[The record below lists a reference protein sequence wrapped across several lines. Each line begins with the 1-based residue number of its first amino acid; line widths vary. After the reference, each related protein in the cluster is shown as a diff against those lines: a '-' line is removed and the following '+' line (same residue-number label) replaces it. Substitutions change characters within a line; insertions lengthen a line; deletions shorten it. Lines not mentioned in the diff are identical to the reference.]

1 MADAQFVTE
10 QRTSSGT
17 SVIATNKVLRN
28 TYMLLSMTLAFSAL
42 TAGMSMTFNWP
53 HPGFII
59 TMVGYFGLL
68 YLTTKF
74 RNSSIGVLCVFGL
87 TGFMG
92 LTMGPIISSYMS
104 LSNGAEIVTYA
115 FGTTA
120 VTFFALSGYAI
131 ASKKDF
137 SFLGPMLMVGII
149 VAFCAALAA
158 MFFSMPALSL
168 AVSSMFV
175 MLMAGM
181 ILYQTGQIVNGGET
195 NYIMA
200 TVSLYVS
207 IYNMFLSLLH
217 IFGALGGED

>member
-1 MADAQFVTE
+1 MADAQFLTDT
-10 QRTSSGT
+10 RSS
-17 SVIATNKVLRN
+17 VLETNKVLRN

-42 TAGMSMTFNWP
+42 TAGLSMAFNWP
-53 HPGFII
+53 HPNLIM
-59 TMVGYFGLL
+59 TLVGYFGLL
-68 YLTTKF
+68 FLTTKF

-92 LTMGPIISSYMS
+92 LTMGPIISMYLS
-104 LSNGAEIVTYA
+104 LSNGAEIVSYA

-120 VTFFALSGYAI
+120 VVFLGLSGYAI
-131 ASKKDF
+131 ATKKDF
-137 SFLGPMLMVGII
+137 SWMGPMLMVGIL
-149 VAFCAALAA
+149 VAFCAGLASI
-158 MFFSMPALSL
+158 FLSIPGLSL

-175 MLMAGM
+175 LLMAGM
-181 ILYQTGQIVNGGET
+181 MLFQTSQIVNGGET

-207 IYNMFLSLLH
+207 LYNMFMSLLH

>member
-1 MADAQFVTE
+1 MADAQFLTDT
-10 QRTSSGT
+10 RSS
-17 SVIATNKVLRN
+17 VLETNKVLRN

-42 TAGMSMTFNWP
+42 TAGLSMAFNWP
-53 HPGFII
+53 HPGLII
-59 TMVGYFGLL
+59 TLVGYFGLL
-68 YLTTKF
+68 FLTTKF

-92 LTMGPIISSYMS
+92 LTMGPIISMYLS
-104 LSNGAEIVTYA
+104 LSNGAEIVSYA

-120 VTFFALSGYAI
+120 VVFLGLSGYAI
-131 ASKKDF
+131 ATKKDF
-137 SFLGPMLMVGII
+137 SWMGPMLMVGIL
-149 VAFCAALAA
+149 VAFCAGLASI
-158 MFFSMPALSL
+158 FLSIPGLSL

-175 MLMAGM
+175 LLMAGM
-181 ILYQTGQIVNGGET
+181 MLFQTSQIVNGGET

-207 IYNMFLSLLH
+207 LYNMFMSLLH

>member
-1 MADAQFVTE
+1 MADAQFLTDT
-10 QRTSSGT
+10 RSS
-17 SVIATNKVLRN
+17 VLETNKVVRN

-42 TAGMSMTFNWP
+42 TAGLSMAFNWP
-53 HPGFII
+53 HPNLIM
-59 TMVGYFGLL
+59 TLVGYFGLL
-68 YLTTKF
+68 FLTTKF

-92 LTMGPIISSYMS
+92 LTMGPIISMYLS
-104 LSNGAEIVTYA
+104 LSNGAEIVSYA

-120 VTFFALSGYAI
+120 VVFLGLSGYAI
-131 ASKKDF
+131 ATKKDF
-137 SFLGPMLMVGII
+137 SWMGPMLMVGIL
-149 VAFCAALAA
+149 VAFCAGLASI
-158 MFFSMPALSL
+158 FLSIPGLSL

-175 MLMAGM
+175 LLMAGM
-181 ILYQTGQIVNGGET
+181 MLFQTSQIVNGGET

-207 IYNMFLSLLH
+207 LYNMFMSLLH

>member
-1 MADAQFVTE
+1 MADAQFVTDT
-10 QRTSSGT
+10 RS
-17 SVIATNKVLRN
+17 SVIETNKVLRN

-42 TAGMSMTFNWP
+42 TAGLSMAFNLP
-53 HPGFII
+53 HPGLLI
-59 TMVGYFGLL
+59 TLVAYFGLL
-68 YLTTKF
+68 FATMKF
-74 RNSSIGVLCVFGL
+74 RNSGLGIVCVFAL

-92 LTMGPIISSYMS
+92 LTMGPIISAYLT
-104 LSNGAEIVTYA
+104 LSNGAQIVSYA

-120 VTFFALSGYAI
+120 VVFLGLSGYAI

-137 SFLGPMLMVGII
+137 SFLGPMLMVGIL
-149 VAFCAALAA
+149 VAFCAAIASWFL
-158 MFFSMPALSL
+158 SIPGLSL

-175 MLMAGM
+175 LLMAGM
-181 ILYQTGQIVNGGET
+181 MLYETSNIVNGGET

-207 IYNMFLSLLH
+207 LYNMFMSLLH

>member
-10 QRTSSGT
+10 TRNSARG
-17 SVIATNKVLRN
+17 SVLETNKVLRN

-42 TAGMSMTFNWP
+42 TAGISMALNLPYMGLWSL
-53 HPGFII
+53 
-59 TMVGYFGLL
+59 VGYFVLL
-68 YLTTKF
+68 FATMKF
-74 RNSSIGVLCVFGL
+74 RDSAMGIVCVFAL

-92 LTMGPIISSYMS
+92 LTIGPIVSFYLNMA
-104 LSNGAEIVTYA
+104 NGGQIVAYA
-115 FGTTA
+115 MGTTA
-120 VTFFALSGYAI
+120 VAFLGLSGYAI

-137 SFLGPMLMVGII
+137 SFLGPMLMVGIL
-149 VAFCAALAA
+149 VAFCAGIATFFLDIQGLA
-158 MFFSMPALSL
+158 L

-175 MLMAGM
+175 ILMAGM
-181 ILYQTGQIVNGGET
+181 MLYETSNIVNGGET

-207 IYNMFLSLLH
+207 IYNMFMSLLH

>member
-1 MADAQFVTE
+1 M
-10 QRTSSGT
+10 
-17 SVIATNKVLRN
+17 
-28 TYMLLSMTLAFSAL
+28 
-42 TAGMSMTFNWP
+42 
-53 HPGFII
+53 
-59 TMVGYFGLL
+59 
-68 YLTTKF
+68 YL
-74 RNSSIGVLCVFGL
+74 
-87 TGFMG
+87 
-92 LTMGPIISSYMS
+92 S
-104 LSNGAEIVTYA
+104 LSNGAQIVTYA

-158 MFFSMPALSL
+158 MFFNMPALSL

-200 TVSLYVS
+200 TVTLYVS
-207 IYNMFLSLLH
+207 IYNMFMSLLH